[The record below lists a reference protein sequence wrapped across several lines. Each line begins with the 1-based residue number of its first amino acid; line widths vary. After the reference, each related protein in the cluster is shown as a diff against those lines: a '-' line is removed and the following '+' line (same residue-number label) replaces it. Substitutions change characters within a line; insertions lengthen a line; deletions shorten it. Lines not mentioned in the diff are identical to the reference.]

1 MGITEHLEELRSTV
15 IRVVFILLG
24 AFVIC
29 YGQGEIIQEI
39 LLTPLRENLGEKGQ
53 VVFLGLL
60 DKVLAQ
66 FQVAFYSSVIL
77 SSPFWFYQVW
87 KFIKPGLYDYERKAV
102 RPFLCVG
109 FFLFSLGIAF
119 GYFLVF
125 PLTFQTLMSFGVGE
139 VTATISLKEYLV
151 LSSKVLVFLG
161 MIFQL
166 PNVLLILGFMG
177 LVTKYS
183 LRSIRR
189 YVYVGFAIV
198 SAMLTPPDVI
208 TMLGL
213 WLPLTILYEV
223 GIAAVAIIVHPY
235 IEKQHS

>member
-102 RPFLCVG
+102 RPFLFVG
-109 FFLFSLGIAF
+109 FFSI
-119 GYFLVF
+119 VF
-125 PLTFQTLMSFGVGE
+125 
-139 VTATISLKEYLV
+139 
-151 LSSKVLVFLG
+151 
-161 MIFQL
+161 
-166 PNVLLILGFMG
+166 
-177 LVTKYS
+177 
-183 LRSIRR
+183 
-189 YVYVGFAIV
+189 
-198 SAMLTPPDVI
+198 
-208 TMLGL
+208 
-213 WLPLTILYEV
+213 
-223 GIAAVAIIVHPY
+223 II
-235 IEKQHS
+235 